1 MKFMCECFCES
12 ESELLECGES
22 GGWDRIRGVIVELMQ
37 LYGFPIVIGQ
47 VEESFW
53 PWEAHTAL
61 PHKVRLL
68 LV

>member
-22 GGWDRIRGVIVELMQ
+22 GGWDRIRGVTVELMQ
-37 LYGFPIVIGQ
+37 LYGSPIVIGQ

-53 PWEAHTAL
+53 PWEAHTFG
-61 PHKVRLL
+61 VR
-68 LV
+68 